1 MGVVLR
7 WGWVVLVALLVVGCD
22 QQRVMEKHV
31 PEEESAFAKGVLE
44 DIRLGEFG
52 AVEAVFDP
60 AWVGDDFSSQMAN
73 VSGYFPEGEPVGA
86 PDTVGFQWHRLG
98 DHTQYILRYEYEF
111 PDAWVLGTVM
121 LKRDPS
127 GLVVGGVFVEP
138 REASLAEVHAFSFE
152 GKGLVPVL
160 FLGLVVAVPLFIL
173 YALVRV
179 FRAPGL
185 GKRKYLWAPF
195 VLVGFMQVT
204 LNWSTGYIHFN
215 PLSFQLF
222 GAGFLAGGATGPWV
236 FIVSIP
242 VGAILFLFKHRG
254 SNKEDT
260 DQSPPA
266 VEEGPAA
273 G

>member
-7 WGWVVLVALLVVGCD
+7 LGLVVLVALLVVGCD
-22 QQRVMEKHV
+22 QQGVMERAV
-31 PEEESAFAKGVLE
+31 PEEESAFARGVLE
-44 DIRLGEFG
+44 DLRLGEFA

-60 AWVGDDFSSQMAN
+60 AQVGDDFVSQLAY

-86 PDTVGFQWHRLG
+86 PDTVGFQWHRFG
-98 DHTQYILRYEYEF
+98 DHAQYILRYEYEF

-127 GLVVGGVFVEP
+127 GLMVSGVFVEP
-138 REASLAEVHAFSFE
+138 REVSVGELHAFSFE
-152 GKGLVPVL
+152 GKGLVQVL

-179 FRAPGL
+179 FRTPGL
-185 GKRKYLWAPF
+185 GKRKYLWAAF
-195 VLVGFMQVT
+195 VLVGFVQVT

-254 SNKEDT
+254 GNKEDT
-260 DQSPPA
+260 DQSPSA
-266 VEEGPAA
+266 VEEGTPP